1 MSGRLDNDSTQMT
14 VWTRES
20 SVEGFHLLSGPR
32 AAAPLLFSAALF
44 LSAFLLFTAEL
55 MVGKMVLPALGGGP
69 MVWNTCLVF
78 FQSALLAGYVY
89 SHGAAKLLGA
99 RRHAVVHAA
108 LLALPFVVLPFS
120 TGITAAPPSPGN
132 PVGWLLALL
141 LAAFGLPFFVL
152 STSAVTLQHW
162 FGATEGPS
170 AEDPYFLYAAS
181 NLGSLAGLISYP
193 VVVEPMLRLEDQSR
207 IWAGAYAVFV
217 GATYL
222 CAALLWRRPAEARLE
237 PVAAPWTIAG
247 EAGGAVSAGRRVGWV
262 ALAFVPSSLMLA
274 VTTYLTT
281 DIAAVPLLWVVPLS
295 LYLITFVVAFGARSE
310 AVTAFADRRLPL
322 VLLPLAMIMTVQ
334 MRAPLWL
341 LVPLHLAVFTL
352 AGLLCHGALADDR
365 PTRQHLT
372 GFYFW
377 IALGGMLG
385 GLFNTLVA
393 PLVFSTIAEYPLVL
407 VLACLARGGVR
418 EGAGDRRDLAWD
430 IGSAVGIGALTFALI
445 AGVAYIEA
453 DRRMAFV
460 LVAAPAFLILSQS
473 HRRPIGFALGVGAM
487 LVGGALAGDGGGR
500 VVRAER
506 TFFGVYR
513 VRVSAD
519 GEYRALLH
527 GTTLHGTQ
535 AIDATRRN
543 EPLSYYHRDGPF
555 GQLMAGLPRLASV
568 PDVAVVGLGIG
579 SLASYATPE
588 QRWTFFEI
596 DPAVERLARTPE
608 YFTYLSECGDRC
620 QVVLGDARLSLVR
633 APPGRFGLI
642 VLDAFSSDAIP
653 IHLLTS
659 EAFTIYR
666 SRLSPGG
673 VLALHISNRH
683 LSLGPVLAR
692 MARHH
697 GLSAIE
703 QRDRGTDGSASRG
716 ASPSHWVVM
725 AASPAELGALAADP
739 RWTTPAVSD
748 AAPLWTD
755 DSASILSVLSYE

>member
-1 MSGRLDNDSTQMT
+1 MT

-20 SVEGFHLLSGPR
+20 SVEGFHQLSARR
-32 AAAPLLFSAALF
+32 ASVPLLFSTALF

-69 MVWNTCLVF
+69 MVWNTCMVF
-78 FQSALLAGYVY
+78 FQSVLLAGYVY

-99 RRHAVVHAA
+99 RRHALVYAA
-108 LLALPFVVLPFS
+108 LLVLPFIVLPFS
-120 TGITAAPPSPGN
+120 TEIAAAPPSLGN

-141 LAAFGLPFFVL
+141 VVAIGLPFFVL

-162 FGATEGPS
+162 FAATEGPS

-193 VVVEPMLRLEDQSR
+193 VVVEPMLRLQDQSR
-207 IWAGAYAVFV
+207 IWAWAYAVFV

-222 CAALLWRRPAEARLE
+222 CVARVWRRPAQARVE
-237 PVAAPWTIAG
+237 PVATAWTVVG
-247 EAGGAVSAGRRVGWV
+247 EERGGVSAGRRAGWV

-295 LYLITFVVAFGARSE
+295 LYLITFIVAFGARSE
-310 AVTAFADRRLPL
+310 AVTAFAGRRLPL
-322 VLLPLAMIMTVQ
+322 ALLPLAMIMTVQ

-365 PTRQHLT
+365 PARPHLT
-372 GFYFW
+372 EFYFC

-385 GLFNTLVA
+385 GLFNALVA
-393 PLVFSTIAEYPLVL
+393 PVLFSTIAEYPLVL
-407 VLACLARGGVR
+407 VLACLARPGVR
-418 EGAGDRRDLAWD
+418 EGAGDRRDLMWD
-430 IGSAVGIGALTFALI
+430 VASALAIGALTFALI
-445 AGVAYIEA
+445 GGVAYFEV
-453 DRRMAFV
+453 DRRIAFV
-460 LVAAPAFLILSQS
+460 LMAAPAFLVLSQS

-487 LVGGALAGDGGGR
+487 LVGGALAGEGGGR
-500 VVRAER
+500 ILRTER

-535 AIDATRRN
+535 AIDAARRH
-543 EPLSYYHRDGPF
+543 EPLSYYHRGGPF
-555 GQLMAGLPRLASV
+555 GQMMAGLPRLAAV
-568 PDVAVVGLGIG
+568 PEVAVVGLGIG
-579 SLASYATPE
+579 SLASYAAPE

-633 APPGRFGLI
+633 APANRFGLI

-653 IHLLTS
+653 IHLLTT

-697 GLSAIE
+697 GLTAIE
-703 QRDRGTDGSASRG
+703 QRDRGTDDSASRG

-725 AASPAELGALAADP
+725 APSQAELGALAADP
-739 RWTTPAVSD
+739 RWTTPAASET
-748 AAPLWTD
+748 APLWTD